1 MAICLRKSGEN
12 LGFGFSIWV
21 RVRVRLRLRVRSELG
36 LVVPI
41 SRKGLSATIGR
52 LPIVANRPMH

>member
-1 MAICLRKSGEN
+1 MEKK

-36 LVVPI
+36 LVAPI

-52 LPIVANRPMH
+52 LADSRQQTDALTIVT